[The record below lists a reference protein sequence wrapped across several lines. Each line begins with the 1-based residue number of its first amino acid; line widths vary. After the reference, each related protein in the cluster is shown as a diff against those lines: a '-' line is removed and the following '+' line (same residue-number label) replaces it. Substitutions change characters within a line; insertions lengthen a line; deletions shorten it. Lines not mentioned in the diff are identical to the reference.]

1 VLLPLLDWNSM
12 PPLDSRKPNQP
23 DAVRGLKAIGRYRV
37 LRLLG
42 KGGMSEVYLG
52 YDDRAGLPVAIKLMS
67 ENLAEDPLQLERFE
81 RETILTKRL
90 DHPNIVRGLD
100 SGRDVTTKR
109 RYLVLEYVDGPSAL
123 LQVERH
129 KRLEINDSVHIAI
142 AIGRALEYLHSHN
155 FIHRDIKPD
164 NILLSPCGEAKLI
177 DLGLV
182 RWEDTGGASLTATS
196 DGFGTSYYM
205 PIEQALNAHFVDP
218 RSDIFALGAT
228 IYHLL
233 AGRVPFPGEDHREVT
248 RMKDA
253 GTFAPASSFNP
264 RVQPQLDSILSRM
277 LARDPRQ
284 RYQTAT
290 DMLDAL
296 EGARLTTGLPSYAD
310 LGQAVRATGPK
321 APQENGPT
329 QPDLRLRASKLKKSR
344 SQDLWIVR
352 FKGRKDAWVY
362 KKGTTEQLI
371 KALAEG
377 RFPEQTFAARRRGQR
392 FRPLADFP
400 EFQSHFAPSTPVVRK
415 VSFCRR
421 MLAKI
426 GLGLF

>member
-1 VLLPLLDWNSM
+1 M
-12 PPLDSRKPNQP
+12 PPTDSRKPNRQ
-23 DAVRGLKAIGRYRV
+23 DAARGINAIGRYRV

-177 DLGLV
+177 DLG
-182 RWEDTGGASLTATS
+182 
-196 DGFGTSYYM
+196 
-205 PIEQALNAHFVDP
+205 
-218 RSDIFALGAT
+218 
-228 IYHLL
+228 
-233 AGRVPFPGEDHREVT
+233 
-248 RMKDA
+248 
-253 GTFAPASSFNP
+253 
-264 RVQPQLDSILSRM
+264 
-277 LARDPRQ
+277 
-284 RYQTAT
+284 
-290 DMLDAL
+290 
-296 EGARLTTGLPSYAD
+296 
-310 LGQAVRATGPK
+310 
-321 APQENGPT
+321 
-329 QPDLRLRASKLKKSR
+329 
-344 SQDLWIVR
+344 
-352 FKGRKDAWVY
+352 
-362 KKGTTEQLI
+362 
-371 KALAEG
+371 
-377 RFPEQTFAARRRGQR
+377 
-392 FRPLADFP
+392 
-400 EFQSHFAPSTPVVRK
+400 
-415 VSFCRR
+415 
-421 MLAKI
+421 
-426 GLGLF
+426 